1 MPDRTKTHADP
12 PLSEVPD
19 APLPVTTGQ
28 LTVPPVQA
36 QPPPVTSVAQK
47 RSWWVWPSIA
57 ALVVAAAALWYF
69 QPWVSKGLSV
79 TVETVT
85 PAPLMRVLAVN
96 GRIAPRHLVEVK
108 PSVGGELTDVRVE
121 EGATV
126 AKGDV
131 LARIDASGQQA
142 MVRQAMA
149 GLDAGLVGLSQADA
163 DLARAEALG
172 ETISRTAL
180 GQARSAQQTAT
191 QEVARLTAIL
201 DQMQVD
207 LEKFTVLAPVA
218 GTVLARNA
226 EVGQSVD
233 LTSPLFSVA
242 DLGQLVVE
250 TDVDEGYAA
259 LITPGLKAV
268 LQLKGDATK
277 RDGSVS
283 FVAAQVDAATGGLAV
298 KIAFDDPVA
307 APVGLTVTA
316 NIIVDRQDAAI
327 AVPRA
332 AVVMDA
338 SGAFVFVA
346 LAGKAQQ
353 RSVTVVDWPSDRVQ
367 VTKGLA
373 AGDMVITD
381 ATGLSDGIAISV
393 PAVTVPAP

>member
-1 MPDRTKTHADP
+1 MADRITTPADRSR
-12 PLSEVPD
+12 SEVPD

-28 LTVPPVQA
+28 LTVPAVKV
-36 QPPPVTSVAQK
+36 PPPAAFAKQKRFRWIWAGLAGLAISVAT
-47 RSWWVWPSIA
+47 
-57 ALVVAAAALWYF
+57 LWYF
-69 QPWVSKGLSV
+69 QPWASKGLAV
-79 TVETVT
+79 TVETMAS
-85 PAPLMRVLAVN
+85 APLMRVLAVN
-96 GRIAPRHLVEVK
+96 GRIAPLHLVEVK
-108 PSVGGELTDVRVE
+108 PSAGGALTDVRVE

-126 AKGDV
+126 AQGDV

-172 ETISRTAL
+172 GTISRTAL
-180 GQARSAQQTAT
+180 GTARSAQQTAT
-191 QEVARLTAIL
+191 QEVARLTAMF
-201 DQMQVD
+201 DQTQVD
-207 LEKFTVLAPVA
+207 LEKFTILSPVS

-233 LTSPLFSVA
+233 LATPLFSVA

-259 LITPGLKAV
+259 LITPGLEAV
-268 LQLKGDATK
+268 LQMKGDAKK
-277 RDGSVS
+277 RDGSVN
-283 FVAAQVDAATGGLAV
+283 FVAAQVDAATGGLAI

-353 RSVTVVDWPSDRVQ
+353 RPVTAIDWPADRVQ
-367 VTKGLA
+367 VTRGLA
-373 AGDMVITD
+373 AGDVVITD
-381 ATGLSDGIAISV
+381 ATGLSDGMAISIPAMIV
-393 PAVTVPAP
+393 PVP